1 METISHQEAERLLRR
16 GLARGAKL
24 SLRNGQAQT
33 APLRMPTGRVD
44 FVVELPFDRSH
55 WEERALSDA
64 QARLATLYEAAH
76 ESGHIASI
84 SAAMAAGRTLDD
96 GTKLGQLMSQLVEDL
111 WINGAWVPEEFP
123 AYLPVSHVV
132 ARGSAER
139 NDLGTLLEARGA
151 AGLPTAV
158 LLAMVYLLNAG
169 WFTCCGQQTTSFG
182 DPEVD
187 EIVRACAEVAGSAL
201 DGDVDAYDARIET
214 AQRLTAML
222 RRWLDEHGS
231 GGGLEELTSRVV
243 VTMRAVTSGEAGEG
257 PGGTGAAGGSDQ
269 GDGEEAGAD
278 GSGGSDQGDGEEA
291 GADGSGGSDQGDGEE
306 AGADGSGGSD
316 QGDGEEAGADGSGG
330 SDQGDGGGGADATT
344 LLEAA
349 VEAALEGVCVRHL
362 DEETAAAALG
372 QGAGLPQTGAASR
385 TPPSGEAGGGASK
398 GDGSRDVVLL
408 PACVA
413 PGVGRYLLP
422 SAKHARISFL
432 HLLSPLL
439 LRRDFYKAPATD
451 GKGLDLRRPVEVAL
465 ACRGLEDR
473 QIWRSPY
480 RELRSADALDLVVL
494 LDTSG
499 SMTTFVDADSGAM
512 TFPPDHQNRYSFAA
526 AAAAGALG
534 ATRAWPRSR
543 GGVVGF
549 GNRPVV
555 GVPLASIARYSDEEL
570 CARVVT
576 LRCYG
581 GTGTTLSAGL
591 AAVRRCLGEGR
602 DARRIGVVVVLT
614 DGQLVPGD
622 AKRSRE
628 RVEALRKQ
636 DGAIVLAIALP
647 GSDAAMLASLGCD
660 AAIDATSSIES
671 LDHSASA
678 ALGGLVDARQRV
690 AQEAARRRVCVAL
703 A

>member
-278 GSGGSDQGDGEEA
+278 GSGGSDQGDG
-291 GADGSGGSDQGDGEE
+291 
-306 AGADGSGGSD
+306 
-316 QGDGEEAGADGSGG
+316 
-330 SDQGDGGGGADATT
+330 GGGADATT

-372 QGAGLPQTGAASR
+372 QVAGLPQTGAASR

-398 GDGSRDVVLL
+398 GDGSQEIEQL

-413 PGVGRYLLP
+413 RGAGRYLLP

-473 QIWRSPY
+473 RIWRSPY

-494 LDTSG
+494 LDTSA
-499 SMTTFVDADSGAM
+499 SMAMLVDTDSGTM

>member
-96 GTKLGQLMSQLVEDL
+96 GTKLGHLMSQLVEDL

-257 PGGTGAAGGSDQ
+257 TGGTGAAGDSDQ
-269 GDGEEAGAD
+269 ADGEEAGAD
-278 GSGGSDQGDGEEA
+278 GSGGSDQGNADSDQGGGEEA
-291 GADGSGGSDQGDGEE
+291 GADGSGDSDQGG
-306 AGADGSGGSD
+306 GGS
-316 QGDGEEAGADGSGG
+316 
-330 SDQGDGGGGADATT
+330 GADATT

-372 QGAGLPQTGAASR
+372 QVAGLPQTGAASR
-385 TPPSGEAGGGASK
+385 TPPSGEAGGGASE

-413 PGVGRYLLP
+413 HGAGRYLLP

-576 LRCYG
+576 LRYYG

-591 AAVRRCLGEGR
+591 DAVRRCLGEGR

-690 AQEAARRRVCVAL
+690 AQEAARRRVCVSL

>member
-96 GTKLGQLMSQLVEDL
+96 GTKLGHLMSQLVEDL

-257 PGGTGAAGGSDQ
+257 TGGTGAAGDSDQ
-269 GDGEEAGAD
+269 ADGEEAGAD
-278 GSGGSDQGDGEEA
+278 GSGGSDQGNADSDQGGGEEA
-291 GADGSGGSDQGDGEE
+291 GADGSGDSDQGG
-306 AGADGSGGSD
+306 GGS
-316 QGDGEEAGADGSGG
+316 
-330 SDQGDGGGGADATT
+330 GADATT

-362 DEETAAAALG
+362 AEETAAAALG
-372 QGAGLPQTGAASR
+372 QVAGLPQTGAASR
-385 TPPSGEAGGGASK
+385 TPPSGEAGGGASE

-413 PGVGRYLLP
+413 HGAGRYLLP

-473 QIWRSPY
+473 RIWRSPY

>member
-243 VTMRAVTSGEAGEG
+243 VTMRAVTTGEAGEG
-257 PGGTGAAGGSDQ
+257 PGGTGAA
-269 GDGEEAGAD
+269 
-278 GSGGSDQGDGEEA
+278 
-291 GADGSGGSDQGDGEE
+291 
-306 AGADGSGGSD
+306 GGSD

-372 QGAGLPQTGAASR
+372 QVAGLPQTGAASR

-473 QIWRSPY
+473 RIWRSPY

-494 LDTSG
+494 LDTSA
-499 SMTTFVDADSGAM
+499 SMAMLVDTDSGTM

>member
-257 PGGTGAAGGSDQ
+257 TGGTGAAGDSDQ
-269 GDGEEAGAD
+269 ADGEEAGAD
-278 GSGGSDQGDGEEA
+278 GSGGSDQGNADSDQGGGEEA
-291 GADGSGGSDQGDGEE
+291 GADGSGDSDQGG
-306 AGADGSGGSD
+306 GGS
-316 QGDGEEAGADGSGG
+316 
-330 SDQGDGGGGADATT
+330 GADATT

-372 QGAGLPQTGAASR
+372 QVAGLPQTGAASR

-439 LRRDFYKAPATD
+439 LRRDFYKAPASD

-494 LDTSG
+494 LDTSA
-499 SMTTFVDADSGAM
+499 SMAMLVDTDSGTM

>member
-96 GTKLGQLMSQLVEDL
+96 GTKLGHLMSQLVEDL

-257 PGGTGAAGGSDQ
+257 TGGTGAAGDSDQ
-269 GDGEEAGAD
+269 ADGEEAGAD
-278 GSGGSDQGDGEEA
+278 GSGGSDQGNADSDQGGGEEA
-291 GADGSGGSDQGDGEE
+291 GADGSGDSDQGG
-306 AGADGSGGSD
+306 GGS
-316 QGDGEEAGADGSGG
+316 
-330 SDQGDGGGGADATT
+330 GADATT

-362 DEETAAAALG
+362 AEETAAAALG

-385 TPPSGEAGGGASK
+385 TPPSGEAGGGASE

-439 LRRDFYKAPATD
+439 LRRDFYKAPASD

-473 QIWRSPY
+473 RIWRSPY

-494 LDTSG
+494 LDTSA
-499 SMTTFVDADSGAM
+499 SMAMLVDTDSGTM

-570 CARVVT
+570 CARLAT

>member
-96 GTKLGQLMSQLVEDL
+96 GTKLGHLMSQLVEDL

-257 PGGTGAAGGSDQ
+257 TGGTGAAGDSDQ
-269 GDGEEAGAD
+269 ADGEEAGAD
-278 GSGGSDQGDGEEA
+278 GSGGSDQGNADSDQGGGEEA
-291 GADGSGGSDQGDGEE
+291 GADGSGDSDQGG
-306 AGADGSGGSD
+306 GGS
-316 QGDGEEAGADGSGG
+316 
-330 SDQGDGGGGADATT
+330 GADATT

-372 QGAGLPQTGAASR
+372 QVAGLPQTGAASR

-413 PGVGRYLLP
+413 HGAGRYLLP

-439 LRRDFYKAPATD
+439 LRRDFYKAPASD

-494 LDTSG
+494 LDTSA
-499 SMTTFVDADSGAM
+499 SMAMLVDTDSGTM

-576 LRCYG
+576 LRYYG

-591 AAVRRCLGEGR
+591 DAVRRCLGEGR

-690 AQEAARRRVCVAL
+690 AQEAARRRVCVSL